1 MENLLRYTYIAR
13 HLIHKGE
20 GYGKSS
26 QTVVVDAKHMSN
38 KWSTV
43 ETRGVQGHT
52 VGDFVKTSGPDYS
65 IPKWDHCITSAN
77 KLTNLGDK

>member
-1 MENLLRYTYIAR
+1 M
-13 HLIHKGE
+13 IHKGD
-20 GYGKSS
+20 GYGKSG

-52 VGDFVKTSGPDYS
+52 VGDFVKASGPGYNVWTRD
-65 IPKWDHCITSAN
+65 DCIRSAK
-77 KLTNLGDK
+77 KLTKFGGKR